1 MPCGNKRRWGQLYLA
16 RVSLQRGRGK
26 NRAERMSFI
35 SRPGVPGRGAT
46 RCKAQKQKEEWWLY
60 HGSFFQLQAT
70 EAVVGW
76 LNGNEFFIKK
86 SISGVPRMLGG
97 VKGQNYIGE
106 QVRKPLESCTGSCGN
121 HHHPGP
127 TVPVL
132 SKDHDLTTTPAPED
146 GCFCSLTQ
154 WQSRFYTII
163 LRQVIHF

>member
-35 SRPGVPGRGAT
+35 SRPGVPGRGAA

-60 HGSFFQLQAT
+60 YGSFFQLQAT

-86 SISGVPRMLGG
+86 SILGVPRMLGG
-97 VKGQNYIGE
+97 VKGQNYTGE
-106 QVRKPLESCTGSCGN
+106 QVRKPLELLHWELWEPPPSWPHSACVERGPWPYHYSCPWRWMFLLPNSVT
-121 HHHPGP
+121 
-127 TVPVL
+127 
-132 SKDHDLTTTPAPED
+132 E
-146 GCFCSLTQ
+146 
-154 WQSRFYTII
+154 
-163 LRQVIHF
+163 